1 MATKQPKVFERS
13 YSDKDGAVAFTHNDE
28 EVTAFNMA
36 DMNPAMVL
44 RGAARYFA
52 DIISGTGNA
61 AKKAEG
67 GTIESAKAKMEE
79 TIKALREG
87 TFTFR
92 SASGSASLS
101 LEEEASI
108 IAETLVSLGKVA
120 DKETGLAKVAAL
132 YAVTKKAANG
142 NVTRPNYTALRNIP
156 AIKDAL
162 AKAMPGSDEKLDS
175 LLADPKPETEAQP
188 AAATA

>member
-1 MATKQPKVFERS
+1 MASNKTTKVFDRS
-13 YSDKDGAVAFTHNDE
+13 YSDKDGAVTFLHEDA
-28 EVTAFNMA
+28 EVTGFNMSEMNA
-36 DMNPAMVL
+36 DMVQRA
-44 RGAARYFA
+44 AARYFA

-101 LEEEASI
+101 VEEQHSI
-108 IAETLVSLGKVA
+108 IADTLVSMGKVA
-120 DKETGLAKVAAL
+120 DRDTALAKVAAL
-132 YAVTKKAANG
+132 YGKTKTAANG
-142 NVTRPNYTALRNIP
+142 NVTRPDYTALRNVP

-162 AKAMPGSDEKLDS
+162 QKAMPGSDEKLDS
-175 LLADPKPETEAQP
+175 LLA
-188 AAATA
+188 